1 MPQPERVLDPSSLKD
16 RLRRALEGPR
26 AEALA
31 GRGGVRL
38 SRAVAGVYDGALRA
52 CFEAADGVWREAGG
66 RGRVALVAV
75 GGWGRATLGFGSDLD
90 LVILS
95 EGVGE
100 AESLAES
107 LLYPLWDAGVSVGH
121 AVRTPR
127 EFVQLGRTDL
137 RSATMMLDGRFLG
150 GDRGL
155 AEESLAE
162 GRRAMFDGDLRA
174 FLRALEGEMA
184 ERHARFGAT
193 VYLLEPDLKHG
204 RGGLR
209 DLDIARWALAAR
221 FRVGDFHE
229 ALRAGA
235 LREVERDAL
244 EAALEAAWSLRLF
257 VHARRGRRVDRL
269 TFDEQEEVA
278 RVFQPLDPEAVAV
291 DEDRALGAAV
301 EVVMSGWYRRAR
313 EVSTVIEH
321 LLPRCRPARSD
332 TPHPLR
338 TNPLAQ
344 GVVRFDGTACFS
356 APDVLSRDPAAA
368 LRLVEVA
375 VAHGLPIGDSSRA
388 TVAAAAADTGWCS
401 RLRQSSEAGPSFM
414 RLLTDSRRARLRT
427 ARTEA
432 VSATPDNPESVLAE
446 LHDLGLLL
454 AMIPEFAA
462 VTSKVQ
468 HDVYHVYTVDVHSV
482 AAVDRL
488 HALARAEL
496 GEDFALATKL
506 LPGTDR
512 RDVLCLG
519 ILLHDVGKA
528 QGRSHAQVGAELAP
542 GVARRLGLGDDDAA
556 TVAWLVAE
564 HLSLYH
570 VATRRDLADPVT
582 VRAVRDTVGGD
593 PWRLRALYL
602 LTVADLSTTSP
613 TAMNAWKSRML
624 GDLYRTVAAA
634 LGGAEE
640 GPRREAL
647 EAQCVAWAPRELQP
661 AVAEFVARM
670 PLRYLRATAPEAVA
684 RHAAACGAMGE
695 GGAGVQVVAL
705 PGDGTLGEVL
715 VRAPDRP
722 GLLYLVAGVLHA
734 HGLDVQR
741 AEIHGAGEV
750 ALDVFVVRLPHS
762 GRDAPR
768 LAALGARM
776 QRQLRGLLAGVMAPP
791 EPAPPRGI
799 ARPEPAVA
807 NEVTIVPEASDEATV
822 LEVYGRDRPGFLLA
836 VTRALTGAEVQVRLA
851 KVNTEGRRA
860 ADVFYLVGSHG
871 QPLDPAACARVV
883 VAVRATLDP

>member
-1 MPQPERVLDPSSLKD
+1 MPNTDRVLDPVALKEH
-16 RLRRALEGPR
+16 LRNALEGPR

-31 GRGGVRL
+31 GRGGGALART
-38 SRAVAGVYDGALRA
+38 VAGVYDGALAA
-52 CFEAADGVWREAGG
+52 CFEAADLRWRAAGG

-95 EGVGE
+95 DGAAG
-100 AESLAES
+100 ADGLAES

-127 EFVQLGRTDL
+127 EFVQLGRADL
-137 RSATMMLDGRFLG
+137 RSATMMLDGRVLG
-150 GDRGL
+150 GDAGL
-155 AEESLAE
+155 AEEALRE
-162 GRRAMFDGDLRA
+162 GRRAMYDGDLRA
-174 FLRALEGEMA
+174 FVRALETEMA
-184 ERHARFGAT
+184 ERHARYGAT
-193 VYLLEPDLKHG
+193 VYLLEPDMKHG

-221 FRVGDFHE
+221 FRVQDFGE

-235 LREVERDAL
+235 LRAVERDAL
-244 EAALEAAWSLRLF
+244 EGAFDAAWRIRLF
-257 VHARRGRRVDRL
+257 VHARRGRRADRL

-278 RVFQPLDPEAVAV
+278 RVLAPLDPALAAV

-301 EVVMSGWYRRAR
+301 EAVMSAWYRRAR

-332 TPHPLR
+332 TPHPHR
-338 TNPLAQ
+338 THPLAP
-344 GVVRFDGTACFS
+344 GVVRFDGTACFA
-356 APDVLSRDPAAA
+356 APEVLARDPAAA

-375 VAHGLPIGDSSRA
+375 VAHGLPLGESSRA
-388 TVAAAAADTGWCS
+388 SVASAARDPAWCA
-401 RLRQSSEAGPSFM
+401 RLREAPGAGPGFL
-414 RLLTDSRRARLRT
+414 RLITDARRARLRT
-427 ARTEA
+427 SRTEA
-432 VSATPDNPESVLAE
+432 VSATPDNPESILAE
-446 LHDLGLLL
+446 MHDLGLLL

-496 GEDFALATKL
+496 GEEFALATRL
-506 LPGTDR
+506 LPDTDR

-528 QGRSHAQVGAELAP
+528 QGGQHASVGARLAP
-542 GVARRLGLGDDDAA
+542 PIARRLGLGEDDAA

-564 HLSLYH
+564 HLTLYH
-570 VATRRDLADPVT
+570 VATRRDLSDPVT

-624 GDLYRTVAAA
+624 GDLYRAVSAA

-640 GPRREAL
+640 GILREAL
-647 EAQCVAWAPRELQP
+647 EAQCVA
-661 AVAEFVARM
+661 
-670 PLRYLRATAPEAVA
+670 RA
-684 RHAAACGAMGE
+684 
-695 GGAGVQVVAL
+695 
-705 PGDGTLGEVL
+705 GDGTLGEVL
-715 VRAPDRP
+715 VQAPDRP
-722 GLLYLVAGVLHA
+722 GLLYLVAAVLHA

-750 ALDVFVVRLPHS
+750 ALDVFVVRALPT
-762 GRDAPR
+762 GRDGAR
-768 LAALGARM
+768 LTALGVRM
-776 QRQLRGLLAGVMAPP
+776 QRQLRALMAGVMTPP
-791 EPAPPRGI
+791 EPSRPAGM
-799 ARPEPAVA
+799 ARPEPAVPCA
-807 NEVTIVPEASDEATV
+807 VTVVPEASADATV

-836 VTRALTGAEVQVRLA
+836 VTRALTGAEVEVRLA

-860 ADVFYLVGSHG
+860 ADVFYLVDGRG
-871 QPLDPAACARVV
+871 RPLDPETCTRVV
-883 VAVRATLDP
+883 DAVRSTLES